1 MLRVTTIYAS
11 SAGASARYYTRYLAE
26 DEPGEDDGRWRG
38 RQADALGLSGVVSTD
53 DLEALLSGHDPKTG
67 TRLGSAL
74 VDRFKPDGMVIK
86 AVAGYDATFSAPK
99 SVSTWWGLTRDRGV
113 AEAHDVAVQAVLDHL
128 ERHGATTRIRVNG
141 RRAHPDAL
149 GLSMAAFR
157 QSTSREDDPQLHT
170 HVVISTKVRTP
181 DGRWLALD
189 ARYLKRKQRALGG
202 LYQSVLRAEL
212 NHRYGVAWGPIVD
225 GQAEIAGVPDELL
238 DLFSKRTRQVD
249 KLLELRVEAFREREG
264 RDPSRWERAAIC
276 REAAADSRQTKTGT
290 PVADLATRWRDEA
303 AAIGWTPERL
313 VAELT
318 RARRSGP
325 ASGAVTIDQVLDQLT
340 ANGSTW
346 LPVDVLRALCDLT
359 PPQSA
364 VSGRQWADLLDT
376 AVDQVVQAGIDL
388 DPPDASGPARE
399 SDGRPI
405 WLEPIKPHLS
415 AEAVLAEE
423 ERIVVF
429 AMGAHEQPEAESPS
443 VDVDGLDVLQAGAAR
458 AVAGDGP
465 LVLVVGP
472 AGTGK
477 TTALARA
484 AADLRSSGRPVFGL
498 APTAKAA
505 RVLEAGTGMP
515 ADTVAKLLYEWD
527 RSDGPRLPYRHPTGT
542 TLVVDEAGMLGTYS
556 LDRIVSLAVSQQW
569 RLVLV
574 GDPRQLQAVGRGG
587 MFDELCRTGR
597 VHELATI
604 HRFTQRWEQTAT
616 LQLRA
621 ASTRA
626 LDPYLAHGRVT
637 AHDVDTHLTAIAD
650 AWITHNA
657 EGHRVAVTA
666 ETNQQVDALNL
677 AIQSRRRAE
686 GDLDVDRTTRI
697 AGSET
702 VSAGDVIVT
711 RRNDRMLRT
720 DESEPVRNRELWTVD
735 AVNRDGSLAVSRIQ
749 GHGTVTLPVDYTRSH
764 VRLGYAATAHGHQ
777 GDTVDV
783 SYTLVSTSTSH
794 RGLYVGATR
803 GRHENNLCVVTEEPD
818 LNEARDVLEH
828 VLTNDRADVPA
839 TVQRRELVAQAGPTS
854 DAGATGHQADVER
867 LRRRLDQLQRTPV
880 EQPGLRL

>member
-11 SAGASARYYTRYLAE
+11 SAGASARYYTRYLATDDHGEE
-26 DEPGEDDGRWRG
+26 DGQWLGG
-38 RQADALGLSGVVSTD
+38 QAANLGLSGVVSTD
-53 DLEALLSGHDPKTG
+53 DLEGLLSGHDPKTG

-74 VDRFKPDGMVIK
+74 VDRFKADGTVVK

-99 SVSTWWGLTRDRGV
+99 SVSTWWGLTGDRGV

-128 ERHGATTRIRVNG
+128 EHHGATTRIRVNG
-141 RRAHPDAL
+141 RRAHPDAQ

-170 HVVISTKVRTP
+170 HVVISTKVRSP

-212 NHRYGVAWGPIVD
+212 SHRYGVAWGPIVD
-225 GQAEIAGVPDELL
+225 GQAELAGAPEELL

-249 KLLELRVEAFREREG
+249 ELLERRIEAFREREG

-276 REAAADSRQTKTGT
+276 REAAADSRQSKTET
-290 PVADLATRWRDEA
+290 PVADLATRWRAEA
-303 AAIGWTPERL
+303 DAIGWTPERL

-318 RARRSGP
+318 RARPPGP
-325 ASGAVTIDQVLDQLT
+325 STATVTVDQVVDQLT

-346 LPVDVLRALCDLT
+346 LPIDVLRAVCDLT

-364 VSGRQWADLLDT
+364 VSGREWVEVLDA
-376 AVDQVVQAGIDL
+376 AVERVVAAGIDL
-388 DPPDASGPARE
+388 DPRDTTGPVRE
-399 SDGRPI
+399 SDGRSI
-405 WLEPIKPHLS
+405 WLEPIRPHLS
-415 AEAVLAEE
+415 TEGVVAEE

-429 AMGAHEQPEAESPS
+429 AMDAHEQPEAASPT
-443 VDVDGLDVLQAGAAR
+443 VDVDGLDVLQANAAR

-484 AADLRSSGRPVFGL
+484 VADLRSSQRPAFGL

-505 RVLEAGTGMP
+505 RVLETGTGMP
-515 ADTVAKLLYEWD
+515 ADTVAKLLYEWGRPNGAD
-527 RSDGPRLPYRHPTGT
+527 ARHHHPAGT
-542 TLVVDEAGMLGTYS
+542 TLVVDEAGMLGTHS
-556 LDRIVSLAVSQQW
+556 LDRLVSLAKSQQW

-597 VHELATI
+597 VHELATT

-621 ASTRA
+621 ASTTA
-626 LDPYLAHGRVT
+626 LDAYLDHNRVV
-637 AHDVDTHLTAIAD
+637 AGDVDTHLASIAD
-650 AWITHNA
+650 AWVAHNA
-657 EGHRVAVTA
+657 DGYRLAVTA

-677 AIQSRRRAE
+677 AIQSRRRVE
-686 GDLDVDRTTRI
+686 SELDTDRI
-697 AGSET
+697 VPVAGSET
-702 VSAGDVIVT
+702 VSAGDLIVT
-711 RRNDRMLRT
+711 RRNDRTLRT
-720 DESEPVRNRELWTVD
+720 DDGEPVRNREQWSVD
-735 AVNRDGSLAVSRIQ
+735 TVNRDGTLTVSRIQ
-749 GHGTVTLPVDYTRSH
+749 GHGSVTLPTDYVRSH

-783 SYTLVSTSTSH
+783 SYTLVSTSTTH

-803 GRHENNLCVVTEEPD
+803 GRHENHLCAVTEEPD
-818 LNEARDVLEH
+818 LDEARDVLEQ
-828 VLTNDRADVPA
+828 VLTNDRADIPA
-839 TVQRRELVAQAGPTS
+839 IVQRRELAAQ
-854 DAGATGHQADVER
+854 GAASSNSTRQLTEAER
-867 LRRRLDQLQRTPV
+867 LRRRLDQLQRQPV
-880 EQPGLRL
+880 QPRGLGL